1 MLKVKNIDVF
11 YGDLHALWGVS
22 FEVNEGEIV
31 SLVGSNGA
39 GKSTVLNTISGLLK
53 PRNGFIEFLGNEISG
68 VPPYRIVEYGIVQIP
83 EARRLF
89 PDLTTVEN
97 LELGALRGEARRRR
111 SESIKWVF
119 ELFPILKERAK
130 QAAGTLSGGEQQML
144 AIARGLMARPRLLM
158 FDEPSLGLAPILV
171 RQVFEIIEK
180 INKEGITVLLV
191 EQNVRHSLSIS
202 NQAYVLK
209 NGRIALQGKGKELLE
224 DKHVKEAYLGL

>member
-68 VPPYRIVEYGIVQIP
+68 VPAYRIVEYGIVQIP

>member
-111 SESIKWVF
+111 SESIEWVF

-144 AIARGLMARPRLLM
+144 AIARGLMARPHLLM

-202 NQAYVLK
+202 NRAYVLE
-209 NGRIALQGKGKELLE
+209 NGRITLKGKGKELLE

>member
-1 MLKVKNIDVF
+1 MLEVKDIDVF
-11 YGDLHALWGVS
+11 YGDLHALWEVS
-22 FEVNEGEIV
+22 FEVKEGEIV

-53 PRNGFIEFLGNEISG
+53 PHNGSIEFLGNEISG
-68 VPPYRIVEYGIVQIP
+68 VSAYRIVEYGIVQIP

-89 PDLTTVEN
+89 TDLTTVEN
-97 LELGALRGEARRRR
+97 LELGALKGEARKRRV
-111 SESIKWVF
+111 ESIEWVF

-144 AIARGLMARPRLLM
+144 AIARGLMASPRLLM

-171 RQVFEIIEK
+171 KQVFKIIEK
-180 INKEGITVLLV
+180 INQEGITILLV

-202 NQAYVLK
+202 NRTYVLE
-209 NGRIALQGKGKELLE
+209 NGRITLEGKGKELLE
-224 DKHVKEAYLGL
+224 NKHVKEAYLGL